1 MYMRKQKKVKNLVSK
16 IFLWR
21 LKNILLSQLYAEEIR
36 KNVYKNLMS
45 SQTRKVLQQM
55 SESEIAGML
64 ENIMSVPINFSDY
77 KISGDVYRTYFVFCW
92 QTVFQEL
99 NITQSQPLVLE
110 IASGQSD
117 PVPQALEIYSRGSGT
132 YVTANL
138 NKELTRGMLKK
149 TDSLETEIEIIE
161 DNAGNL
167 EDYCRKNKFSLAAFQ
182 HAVNDMIQ
190 TIAAHQNN
198 IDTVNNDWYDILPKM
213 IEIVDNYFQKDK
225 LKDMVYE
232 DFIEQI
238 RVCSNLVE
246 KDGFL
251 VFNTHVF
258 QMDLEA
264 GYSRELYKNFINLAR
279 KWILK
284 SDLPLIEKDITGFEK
299 QWWLFLQKI

>member
-1 MYMRKQKKVKNLVSK
+1 
-16 IFLWR
+16 
-21 LKNILLSQLYAEEIR
+21 
-36 KNVYKNLMS
+36 MS

>member
-1 MYMRKQKKVKNLVSK
+1 M
-16 IFLWR
+16 
-21 LKNILLSQLYAEEIR
+21 LSQLYAEEIR

-92 QTVFQEL
+92 QTVFQKL

-149 TDSLETEIEIIE
+149 TDSLETEVEIIE